1 MDVLSYKSII
11 SNDKPD
17 WLLRLQ
23 MEISQSYALRG
34 MEDTPEEWQELKG
47 FIDDFIDKLYVRK
60 DVRIRSEI
68 TSYLM
73 KEDGQTQLLIKR
85 NGKLLQSYYI
95 KKQKI

>member
-11 SNDKPD
+11 PNDKPI
-17 WLLRLQ
+17 WLLQLQ
-23 MEISQSYALRG
+23 MKISQSYALRG
-34 MEDTPEEWQELKG
+34 MEDTPEEWQELKD
-47 FIDDFIDKLYVRK
+47 FIDDFINNLYVRK

-95 KKQKI
+95 KK

>member
-11 SNDKPD
+11 PNDKPE

-34 MEDTPEEWQELKG
+34 MEDTPEEWQELKD
-47 FIDDFIDKLYVRK
+47 FIDDFINKLYVRK
-60 DVRIRSEI
+60 DVKIRSVI

-73 KEDGQTQLLIKR
+73 KEDRQTQLLIKR

-95 KKQKI
+95 KK